1 MIKVEYSVLVKNI
14 IFNCIISILLLY
26 GAYNFFNG
34 VNAFNNEKIVAQNC
48 ISRIFATRIIPLVLI
63 IASIW
68 FSGEPILDYVIK
80 DYKIKTGILEQINAP
95 YKQVFTEQLFIE
107 GEVDSYSLP
116 KGILKDEEKGKLYEF
131 KYAKR
136 SRIILEIHEVEK

>member
-1 MIKVEYSVLVKNI
+1 MLKIDDSILVKNI

-34 VNAFNNEKIVAQNC
+34 VNAFNNEKIVTQNR
-48 ISRIFATRIIPLVLI
+48 ISRIFATIIIPLVLI
-63 IASIW
+63 LVSIW

-80 DYKIKTGILEQINAP
+80 DYKIKTGILEDINVP
-95 YKQVFTEQLFIE
+95 YKYVTTEELYIQ

-116 KGILKDEEKGKLYEF
+116 KGFLQNEEKGKLYEF

-136 SRIILEIHEVEK
+136 SRIILEIHEVKK

>member
-1 MIKVEYSVLVKNI
+1 MIKVEHSVLVKNI

-34 VNAFNNEKIVAQNC
+34 VNAFNNEKIVTQNR
-48 ISRIFATRIIPLVLI
+48 ISRIFATRIMPLALTLG
-63 IASIW
+63 SIW
-68 FSGEPILDYVIK
+68 FSGEPILDYIIK
-80 DYKIKTGILEQINAP
+80 DYKIKTGILEQINVP
-95 YKQVFTEQLFIE
+95 YKQLATEQLFIE

-136 SRIILEIHEVEK
+136 SRIILEIHEVKK

>member
-1 MIKVEYSVLVKNI
+1 MLKIDD
-14 IFNCIISILLLY
+14 SILLKVVIFYCVGSIILLY
-26 GAYNFFNG
+26 LAYDFYND
-34 VNAFNNEKIVAQNC
+34 KIVTQNYT
-48 ISRIFATRIIPLVLI
+48 SRIFATRIMPLALI
-63 IASIW
+63 LGSIW
-68 FSGEPILDYVIK
+68 FSGEPILDYIIK

-95 YKQVFTEQLFIE
+95 YKRVSTEQLFIE

-136 SRIILEIHEVEK
+136 SRIILEIHEVKK